1 MYSAGTSSDK
11 RRRGALKLEAGLGQ
25 TAKRILGVN
34 AAFGASSLLAA
45 CLLVLPALSSAAD
58 ARSSMTFSAPA
69 PAQAEVPAA
78 VSAAPSLAPAPGPS
92 LAPAAVAPAQFPLPA
107 SPLLLKS
114 NAALVLDQSSGQT
127 LYGKNVNA
135 VLPIASITK
144 LMTAMVVLDANLDP
158 NELLTVSNEDVDVL
172 RGSSSRL
179 RVGAV
184 ATREDMLR
192 LALIASE
199 NRAAAA
205 LSRYYPGG
213 RPAFVAAMNRK
224 ARSLGMTGTHYD
236 DSTGLTSNNVSTAED
251 LAILVRTAHQYDKI
265 REFTTTANDVATVN
279 GRTMAFHNTN
289 RLVASPG
296 WDIGLSKT
304 GYISEAGKCLVMQAT
319 LAGRA
324 VVIVLLDSL
333 GSYTRLADAGRIR
346 HWLEVAAGY
355 ANPISVAHAEP
366 RPTRATRAAARAS
379 TRKTASHS
387 RTRRHHIT
395 VAARAHNPA

>member
-1 MYSAGTSSDK
+1 M
-11 RRRGALKLEAGLGQ
+11 GQ
-25 TAKRILGVN
+25 TAKRILGVS
-34 AAFGASSLLAA
+34 AVLGAGTLLATA
-45 CLLVLPALSSAAD
+45 LLALPVVSSAAD

-69 PAQAEVPAA
+69 QAEVPAA
-78 VSAAPSLAPAPGPS
+78 VSAAPALAPAPGPS
-92 LAPAAVAPAQFPLPA
+92 LAPAPVAPAQFPLSA
-107 SPLLLKS
+107 SSLLLKS

-144 LMTAMVVLDANLDP
+144 LMTAMVVLDAKLDP
-158 NELLTVSNEDVDVL
+158 NELLTVANEDVDTL

-199 NRAAAA
+199 NRAASA

-213 RPAFVAAMNRK
+213 RPAFIAAMNIK
-224 ARSLGMTGTHYD
+224 ALSLGMRGTHYD
-236 DSTGLTSNNVSTAED
+236 DPTGLTSTNVSTAED
-251 LAILVRTAHQYDKI
+251 LATLVRAAHQYEKI
-265 REFTTTANDVATVN
+265 REFTTTASDVATVS
-279 GRTMAFHNTN
+279 GRRIQFHNTN

-366 RPTRATRAAARAS
+366 RPTHATRVSAARVS
-379 TRKTASHS
+379 VRKTASHS

-395 VAARAHNPA
+395 VAARAHSPA

>member
-1 MYSAGTSSDK
+1 
-11 RRRGALKLEAGLGQ
+11 LGQ

-34 AAFGASSLLAA
+34 AAFGAGSLLAA
-45 CLLVLPALSSAAD
+45 CLLVLPALSNAAD
-58 ARSSMTFSAPA
+58 ARSSMTFSALA
-69 PAQAEVPAA
+69 PAQAEIPAA

-333 GSYTRLADAGRIR
+333 GSYTRIADAGRIR

-366 RPTRATRAAARAS
+366 RPTRATARVS
-379 TRKTASHS
+379 VRKTASHS
-387 RTRRHHIT
+387 RARRHHIT